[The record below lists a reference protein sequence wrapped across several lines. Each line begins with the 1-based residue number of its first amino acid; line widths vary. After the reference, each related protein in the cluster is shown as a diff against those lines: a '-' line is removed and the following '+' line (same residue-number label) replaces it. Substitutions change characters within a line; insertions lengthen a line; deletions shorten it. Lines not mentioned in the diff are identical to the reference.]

1 MLKIKELIYKNKDRV
16 IKNRES
22 FNDFY
27 YGFKD

>member
-16 IKNRES
+16 IENRES

-27 YGFKD
+27 YGFKN